1 MNTTDSD
8 QGNYY
13 FDDVKKTEV
22 EKKCFDKT
30 NKAKNKLTLK
40 QNQGKKLKLMFVIK
54 L

>member
-13 FDDVKKTEV
+13 FDSVRKTEV
-22 EKKCFDKT
+22 IQKFFYKT
-30 NKAKNKLTLK
+30 NKAENKMTLK